1 MTIPANYKGKYFF
14 HFTHIEN
21 LESILKNRLLS
32 INEKDELGITHT
44 DISSET
50 IQHRR
55 SIMNVT
61 CPPGGKVHDYVPFY
75 FASTNPMLLGI
86 LNRKNIDQPLVIY
99 FAVSIEKLSESNVIF
114 TDASA
119 NTNEPPNF
127 YNNPKDLDKLDWDA
141 IDSRKWGSSDDDE
154 RHRRM
159 SEVLIYN
166 VVPFDWFEAIIVYN
180 KYAKKE
186 VRKIFKKSKIT
197 PPNITYQPF
206 NGRYFYFTKFYMKG
220 RENETLVKGPYLL
233 KHRFIEAVKTIIEE
247 RSEEDENDFLFEN
260 IKDALNMI
268 GSDFCVIKEMDDIY
282 ELETENEVHNE
293 NVSDHTKKVV
303 ENLKKNAYYKNLSET
318 DKNIA
323 ELSAYLH
330 DIGKGPKSKWKNGKQ
345 QAYPDHPADA
355 IPMLERILIED
366 FEELSEDEIRKICL
380 LVAYHDL
387 IGDILE
393 RGRSKKE
400 LIDLDIEEQEFNMLI
415 AISLADISAIN
426 ALWKLMIG
434 SKLTDFIEEIKR
446 EIG

>member
-1 MTIPANYKGKYFF
+1 MTIPASYKGKYFF

-21 LESILKNRLLS
+21 LESILTNGLLS
-32 INEKDELGITHT
+32 MNKKDELGITHT

-55 SIMNVT
+55 SILNVT
-61 CPPGGKVHDYVPFY
+61 CPPNGRVHDYVPFY
-75 FASTNPMLLGI
+75 FTTTNPMLLGI

-99 FAVSIEKLSESNVIF
+99 FAISIEKLAESNVIF

-127 YNNPKDLDKLDWDA
+127 YNNPKNLDKLDWDA
-141 IDSRKWGSSDDDE
+141 IDKRKWGSSDDDE

-159 SEVLIYN
+159 SEVLIYEDM
-166 VVPFDWFEAIIVYN
+166 PFDWIEEIIVYN
-180 KYAKKE
+180 EFARKE
-186 VRKIFKKSKIT
+186 VNKIFKKSKIT
-197 PPNITYQPF
+197 PPNISYQPF
-206 NGRYFYFTKFYMKG
+206 NGKYFYFTKFYMEG
-220 RENETLVKGPYLL
+220 RKNETLVKGPYLL
-233 KHRFIEAVKTIIEE
+233 KHHFTEAVKSIVEE
-247 RSEEDENDFLFEN
+247 RLENDEDDFLFAN
-260 IKDALNMI
+260 IKDAINKI
-268 GSDFCVIKEMDDIY
+268 GSDFCVINEMDDIY
-282 ELETENEVHNE
+282 ELETENEVHSE

-303 ENLKKNAYYKNLSET
+303 VNLKKNAYYKNLSET
-318 DKNIA
+318 DKNIT

-355 IPMLERILIED
+355 IPMLERILTED

-400 LIDLDIEEQEFNMLI
+400 LIDLDIDENEFNMLI

-426 ALWKLMIG
+426 SIWELIIG
-434 SKLTDFIEEIKR
+434 SKLEAFIEEIKR
-446 EIG
+446 KIG